1 MVKVPARLFYARRSI
16 GLARILIADDHEV
29 IRMATRLMLENAGH
43 QIVGEASNGVEVV
56 SLVRSLSPDLVI
68 LDMDMPQLDGFA
80 VLQRLHAEPDPVKI
94 IVFSA
99 LDAGRYAVR
108 CARAGASGF
117 VAKDSDLKQ
126 LTNAVQVVL
135 SGYKLFPVS
144 EYSSV
149 DGSATLSSEKELIET
164 LSDRE
169 LTVLRALA
177 GGRRIKDIAEELLLS
192 EKTVSTYKSR
202 LISKLQVG
210 NLLELSELSKRNGLV

>member
-1 MVKVPARLFYARRSI
+1 MDSAIYGSRCSVAKV
-16 GLARILIADDHEV
+16 LIADDHEV
-29 IRMATRLMLENAGH
+29 IRMATRMMLETAGH
-43 QIVGEASNGVEVV
+43 EVIGEASNGVEVV
-56 SLVRSLSPDLVI
+56 SLLRSLSPDLVI

-80 VLQRLHAEPDPVKI
+80 VLQRVHAQPNPPKI
-94 IVFSA
+94 IVFSG
-99 LDAGRYAVR
+99 LDASRYAVR

-126 LTNAVQVVL
+126 LTNAVQTVM
-135 SGYKLFPVS
+135 SGYKLFPVT

-149 DGSATLSSEKELIET
+149 DGSGQLASEKELLET

-169 LTVLRALA
+169 MTVLRSLA
-177 GGRRIKDIAEELLLS
+177 TGHRIKDIADELLLS

-210 NLLELSELSKRNGLV
+210 NILELVELAKRNNLI

>member
-1 MVKVPARLFYARRSI
+1 MARV
-16 GLARILIADDHEV
+16 LIADDHEV
-29 IRMATRLMLENAGH
+29 IRLATRMMLENAGH
-43 QIVGEASNGVEVV
+43 EVVGEASNGVEVV
-56 SLVRSLSPDLVI
+56 SKVRTLEPELII

-80 VLQRLHAEPDPVKI
+80 VLQRLHAEPKAAKI
-94 IVFSA
+94 IVFSG
-99 LDAGRYAVR
+99 LDASRYAVR

-135 SGYKLFPVS
+135 SGYKLFPVT

-149 DGSATLSSEKELIET
+149 DGSATLASEKELIET

-169 LTVLRALA
+169 LTVLRSLA
-177 GGRRIKDIAEELLLS
+177 KGNRIKDIAAELLLS

-202 LISKLQVG
+202 LITKLQVG
-210 NLLELSELSKRNGLV
+210 NLLELVELVKRNDLI